1 MDIYRAPAD
10 AQFINDP
17 IGHCSIHLYPPF
29 FQKVH
34 YLDIQVTPEICA
46 VSEQMVIPF
55 YNMTD
60 RLDSPVAPSGSGGL
74 GAAICRVPFP
84 S

>member
-1 MDIYRAPAD
+1 MI

-17 IGHCSIHLYPPF
+17 LDIVRSICISPF
-29 FQKVH
+29 FLKIH
-34 YLDIQVTPEICA
+34 YLDIQVPPEICA
-46 VSEQMVIPF
+46 VSGQMLIPF
-55 YNMTD
+55 YNMTN

>member
-1 MDIYRAPAD
+1 MHLPVLSEDPLSGHSNFGEIY
-10 AQFINDP
+10 
-17 IGHCSIHLYPPF
+17 
-29 FQKVH
+29 
-34 YLDIQVTPEICA
+34 A
-46 VSEQMVIPF
+46 VSGQMVVAF
-55 YNMTD
+55 YNMTV

>member
-1 MDIYRAPAD
+1 MIVR
-10 AQFINDP
+10 FKRSHWTIVR
-17 IGHCSIHLYPPF
+17 SICISPF
-29 FQKVH
+29 FLKIH
-34 YLDIQVTPEICA
+34 YLDIEVPPKSCA
-46 VSEQMVIPF
+46 VSGQMVLPF

-74 GAAICRVPFP
+74 GAAICRAPFP